1 MTELETTRIYARKLE
16 TKLSEFLRQVL
27 ELEVRVQL
35 LEDENRNIKEAVI
48 KDAKLNTPEVATPS

>member
-35 LEDENRNIKEAVI
+35 LEDENRNIKEAAV